1 MVKFMFDHNYIKYLS
16 MDSSGS
22 TRGQLEQA
30 EGGHKNTPAVK
41 IVLKLRKRSPLMLDL
56 T

>member
-1 MVKFMFDHNYIKYLS
+1 MYKYLS

-22 TRGQLEQA
+22 TRRQLEQA

-41 IVLKLRKRSPLMLDL
+41 IELKTENPGEGVHWY
-56 T
+56 